1 MRLQLLLFYEKIISL
16 PISSRNFYFNDSYN
30 KFLAPKSYKT
40 PKQLNP
46 FFFVRHF
53 PGLIA
58 RDKNL
63 VMPRRIIIE
72 SINRSIVSKY
82 SWNECPDEKMDDAGD
97 GGRGEKKSYKYS
109 EREKQNDF
117 RFLKNQKS
125 KGGRRMRQTP
135 ITGLFPEYIT
145 TEFD

>member
-1 MRLQLLLFYEKIISL
+1 MRLQLLSFYEKIISL

-97 GGRGEKKSYKYS
+97 GGRGKKKATNIQRGRSKTIFGFWKTKSQKAGDECGKRQLLDYF
-109 EREKQNDF
+109 QN
-117 RFLKNQKS
+117 
-125 KGGRRMRQTP
+125 
-135 ITGLFPEYIT
+135 I
-145 TEFD
+145 